1 MSILDKIKD
10 LFGVSNNPETVVK
23 KVTAHVEKVE
33 KKIKS
38 TPKKVKQEVSLK
50 RLKRNKLGAKNGL
63 CNYT

>member
-38 TPKKVKQEVSLK
+38 TPKKVHTPK
-50 RLKRNKLGAKNGL
+50 NAKTKARGL
-63 CNYT
+63 IKKAKKK